1 MQNTSDI
8 IIQYFTVRLQFYPR
22 ACCPEKGEFNTH
34 SMLARILLVC
44 DIEFAIF
51 FSSGDS
57 FGYFAKHLYRVYFM
71 Q

>member
-34 SMLARILLVC
+34 SMLARILYSV
-44 DIEFAIF
+44 
-51 FSSGDS
+51 
-57 FGYFAKHLYRVYFM
+57 
-71 Q
+71 